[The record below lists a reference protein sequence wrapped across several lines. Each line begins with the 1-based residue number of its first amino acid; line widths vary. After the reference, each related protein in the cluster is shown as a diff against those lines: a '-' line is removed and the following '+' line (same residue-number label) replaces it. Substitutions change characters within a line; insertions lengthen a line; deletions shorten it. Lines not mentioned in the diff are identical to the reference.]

1 MSSSGGSYSGPISSP
16 VGPPIPDLPIAG
28 KDSSI
33 GDPYDYGKFQSF
45 LPDAKAEGPNDMAT
59 GLRPDM
65 FNYRKPSESVN
76 IHPRDQL
83 AQSMAAPAAPA
94 AAPIANNPQWAAMRA
109 QMSPQDIA
117 MFQSQVSPAEFA
129 AFMSATPASGGGV
142 GTMGLGGGQGDLDA
156 MRRANQPDTWTNA
169 S

>member
-16 VGPPIPDLPIAG
+16 VGPPIPDLPVAG
-28 KDSSI
+28 KDSTI
-33 GDPYDYGKFQSF
+33 GDPYEYGKFQSF
-45 LPDAKAEGPNDMAT
+45 LPDAKASGPNDMAT
-59 GLRPDM
+59 GLRPEM
-65 FNYRKPSESVN
+65 FQYRKPTGVKD
-76 IHPRDQL
+76 PRDEL
-83 AQSMAAPAAPA
+83 AAAMTPAPA
-94 AAPIANNPQWAAMRA
+94 AAAPANNPQFAALRA

-142 GTMGLGGGQGDLDA
+142 GTMGLGSGQGDLDA